1 MSEQVL
7 VTGGTGYI
15 GSHTAVEL
23 IESGYDVLII
33 DNLSNSQ
40 IDVLDGIE
48 QITGIRP
55 EFYKIDLRDTASVD
69 TFFENHRNL
78 KAIIHFAA
86 FKSVNESVNEPLKY
100 YENNLFSLVNLLKG
114 MLKFH
119 LENILFSSSC
129 TVYGQPDSLPVTEK
143 APFKKAMS
151 PYGHTKQISE
161 DILRETASYNK
172 FLKCISLR
180 YFNPIGAHP
189 SALIGEIPQGVP
201 DNLVPYITQTAVGIR
216 KELNIYGDD
225 YQTPDGSCIRDYIDI
240 VDLAK
245 AHVFSVQR
253 LIENRNRERN
263 EIFNLGTG
271 SGVSVLELVKTFI
284 AATGV
289 HIKYRIA
296 PRRPGDIEKVW
307 ADPSYAEKELGW
319 KASVPLADSLLS
331 AYKWEQHVRK
341 LAPQ

>member
-23 IESGYDVLII
+23 IESGYEVLII
-33 DNLSNSQ
+33 DNLSNSRV
-40 IDVLDGIE
+40 DVLDGIE
-48 QITGIRP
+48 QITGVRP
-55 EFYKIDLRDTASVD
+55 EFYKIDLRNTASVD

-114 MLKFH
+114 MLNFH

-201 DNLVPYITQTAVGIR
+201 DNLVPYITQTAVGLR

-289 HIKYRIA
+289 QIKYRIA

-341 LAPQ
+341 RVPP